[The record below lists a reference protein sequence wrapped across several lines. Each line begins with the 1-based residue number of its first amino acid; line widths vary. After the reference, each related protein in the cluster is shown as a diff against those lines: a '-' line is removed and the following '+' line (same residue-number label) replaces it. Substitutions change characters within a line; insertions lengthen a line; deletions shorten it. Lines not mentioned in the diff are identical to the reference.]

1 MFRNLT
7 LAAVAIA
14 GLIGAAIWMN
24 AGPRATAGLADLGVA
39 NAQEAADVDTSGIID
54 MFIGNPDAEVTVI
67 EYASFTCPHCR
78 SFHETTYK
86 QLKTDYIDTG
96 KIKFV
101 MREVYFD
108 RYGLWAG
115 MLARCGGQDRYFGF
129 VDALFANQAD
139 WLATR
144 DPAGIA
150 DDLRKLGLTAGLT
163 ADEINACLSDSD
175 KAQAMVALYQE
186 NAEADGIR
194 STPSFVINGENYS
207 NMSFEQFKGILDEAL
222 GS

>member
-24 AGPRATAGLADLGVA
+24 ASPRATAGLADLGAA

-86 QLKTDYIDTG
+86 QLKSDYIDTG

-129 VDALFANQAD
+129 VDALFASQAD

-207 NMSFEQFKGILDEAL
+207 NMSFEQFKGVLDEAL

>member
-1 MFRNLT
+1 
-7 LAAVAIA
+7 
-14 GLIGAAIWMN
+14 
-24 AGPRATAGLADLGVA
+24 
-39 NAQEAADVDTSGIID
+39 

>member
-7 LAAVAIA
+7 LAAVAVA
-14 GLIGAAIWMN
+14 GLIGAAVWMN

-115 MLARCGGQDRYFGF
+115 MLARCGGPDRYFGF

>member
-7 LAAVAIA
+7 LAAVAVA
-14 GLIGAAIWMN
+14 GLIGAAVWMN